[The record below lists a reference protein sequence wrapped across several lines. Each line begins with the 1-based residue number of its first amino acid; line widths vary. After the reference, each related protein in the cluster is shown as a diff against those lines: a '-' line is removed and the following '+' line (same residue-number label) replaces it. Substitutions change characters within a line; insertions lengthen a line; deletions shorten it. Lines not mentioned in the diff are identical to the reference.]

1 MTERIK
7 KSLRMVITGA
17 LFASVIFIFT
27 PGISMASEAMSKP
40 RAEESMAQGN
50 KYYQDKQYD
59 KAIDT
64 YQEIISAGF
73 EGTSLYYNLGDA
85 YYREGKL
92 GLAIL
97 YYEKA
102 LRLSP
107 GNGDVIY
114 NLKIANAR
122 TVDKIDAL
130 PKFFLFQWWESLLAV
145 LSVTGW
151 AYAAYG
157 FYLLLLLSTG
167 MYFFAKRPG
176 IQRSA
181 VYSGFVTVLFLI
193 VTVSLLTVKLNRD
206 INVKSAIV
214 VEPTATVKLSPD
226 PTSNDAFIIHE
237 GLKVRELNSV
247 GDWVDIR
254 LQDGKE
260 GWIQRSDIATI

>member
-1 MTERIK
+1 MADKIMNILRIG
-7 KSLRMVITGA
+7 ITGA
-17 LFASVIFIFT
+17 LIASAIFILI
-27 PGISMASEAMSKP
+27 PGISVASEAMSKTQ
-40 RAEESMAQGN
+40 AEELMAHGN
-50 KYYQDKQYD
+50 KYYQDKQYE
-59 KAIDT
+59 KAIDA

-73 EGTSLYYNLGDA
+73 EGTWLYYNLGDA

-102 LRLSP
+102 HRLSP

-122 TVDKIDAL
+122 TIDKIDAL

-145 LSVTGW
+145 FSVTGW
-151 AYAAYG
+151 TYAAYA
-157 FYLLLLLSTG
+157 FYLLALLSTG
-167 MYFFAKRPG
+167 LYFFAKRPG

-181 VYSGFVTVLFLI
+181 VYSGFVTALFLI
-193 VTVSLLTVKLNRD
+193 ATVSLLAVKLNRD

-214 VEPTATVKLSPD
+214 IEPTATVKLSPD

-247 GDWVDIR
+247 GDWVNIR

-260 GWIQRSDIATI
+260 GWIERSQIATI

>member
-1 MTERIK
+1 M
-7 KSLRMVITGA
+7 KSLRIGMTGA
-17 LFASVIFIFT
+17 LIASAILLSI
-27 PGISMASEAMSKP
+27 PGISDASGAISKSQ
-40 RAEESMAQGN
+40 AEELMAQGN

-59 KAIDT
+59 NAVDT
-64 YQEIISAGF
+64 YQKIISAGF

-97 YYEKA
+97 YFEKA
-102 LRLSP
+102 HRLSP
-107 GNGDVIY
+107 GNSDVIY

-122 TVDKIDAL
+122 TIDKIDAL

-145 LSVTGW
+145 FSVTGW
-151 AYAAYG
+151 AYTAYA
-157 FYLLLLLSTG
+157 FYFLLLLSIG
-167 MYFFAKRPG
+167 LYFFAKRPG

-181 VYSGFVTVLFLI
+181 IYSGFVTVLLLI
-193 VTVSLLTVKLNRD
+193 ATVSLLAVKLNRD

-214 VEPTATVKLSPD
+214 IQPTATVKLSPD

-237 GLKVRELNSV
+237 GLKVRELNSI